1 MRVRPVHVSFLKET
15 RKALSYRHCS
25 FHIIN
30 GPQPGCGLKYF
41 MRLVAIGIGY
51 GREKHALQEGVGEQF
66 RHVFWMEIREI
77 VNLMTATCA

>member
-1 MRVRPVHVSFLKET
+1 MRVSPVHMSFLKET

-41 MRLVAIGIGY
+41 MRLVAIGIAY
-51 GREKHALQEGVGEQF
+51 GGEKHALQERFGQQF
-66 RHVFWMEIREI
+66 GHVFWVR
-77 VNLMTATCA
+77 VAKVGDLMPAACA